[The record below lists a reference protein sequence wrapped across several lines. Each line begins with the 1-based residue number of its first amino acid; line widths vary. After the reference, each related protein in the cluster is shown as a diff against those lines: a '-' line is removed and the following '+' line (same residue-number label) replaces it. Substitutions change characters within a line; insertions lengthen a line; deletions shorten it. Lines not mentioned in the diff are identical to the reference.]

1 MNNKMGDSSYLKLK
15 WNIQGIFDDFPEI
28 ERELEHRI
36 NQLPENNTKERKR
49 ITNWINKIKKIDHGI
64 QNIRKYKLGELEKN
78 INYNF
83 AEPDLVILSFIQPS
97 VKNLFTELNIY
108 FSKVGFDFNFEPYLN
123 MDEAAKVLALIGDA
137 AIDLALIEN
146 LWEPNISNVG
156 ELTEKRS
163 NFASNENLARICD
176 KWDLYDFRI
185 HFDPNKSEIKEE
197 TINHVKGTIIEA
209 LFGVMYIESGL
220 DQIIPSI
227 VALK

>member
-1 MNNKMGDSSYLKLK
+1 MEHSRN
-15 WNIQGIFDDFPEI
+15 FDNFPAI
-28 ERELEHRI
+28 VRELEHRI
-36 NQLPENNTKERKR
+36 DQLPENNTKEKKR
-49 ITNWINKIKKIDHGI
+49 ISNWINQINKIDHSI
-64 QNIRKYKLGELEKN
+64 QNIVNYKLVELERN
-78 INYNF
+78 IKYNF
-83 AEPDLVILSFIQPS
+83 AEPDLVVLSFIQPS
-97 VKNLFTELNIY
+97 VKNLFNELIIY
-108 FSKVGFDFNFEPYLN
+108 FSKLDFKFNFEPYLN

-137 AIDLALIEN
+137 AIDLALVQI

-176 KWDLYDFRI
+176 KWNLYDFRI
-185 HFDPNKSEIKEE
+185 HFDPNKSEIKDE

-220 DQIIPSI
+220 EQIIPSI

>member
-163 NFASNENLARICD
+163 KFASNENLARICD
-176 KWDLYDFRI
+176 KWDIYDFRI
-185 HFDPNKSEIKEE
+185 HFDPNKPEIKEE

-220 DQIIPSI
+220 KQIIPSI

>member
-15 WNIQGIFDDFPEI
+15 WNIQGIFDNFPEI

-49 ITNWINKIKKIDHGI
+49 ITNWINKIKTIDNSI

-78 INYNF
+78 IKYNF

-108 FSKVGFDFNFEPYLN
+108 SSKVGFDFNFEPYLN

-146 LWEPNISNVG
+146 LWEPYISNVG

-163 NFASNENLARICD
+163 KFASNENLARICD

-220 DQIIPSI
+220 YQIIPSI

>member
-15 WNIQGIFDDFPEI
+15 WNIQGIFDNFPAI
-28 ERELEHRI
+28 VRELEHRI
-36 NQLPENNTKERKR
+36 DQLPENNTKEKKR
-49 ITNWINKIKKIDHGI
+49 ISNWINQINKIDHSI
-64 QNIRKYKLGELEKN
+64 QNIVNYKLVELEKN
-78 INYNF
+78 IKYNF
-83 AEPDLVILSFIQPS
+83 AEPDLVVLSFIQPS
-97 VKNLFTELNIY
+97 VKNLFNELIIY
-108 FSKVGFDFNFEPYLN
+108 FSKLDFKFNFEPYLN

-137 AIDLALIEN
+137 AIDLALVQI

-163 NFASNENLARICD
+163 SFASNENLARICD
-176 KWDLYDFRI
+176 KWNLYDFRI
-185 HFDPNKSEIKEE
+185 HFDPNKSEIKDE

-220 DQIIPSI
+220 EQIIPSI

>member
-15 WNIQGIFDDFPEI
+15 WNIQGIFDNFPEI

-163 NFASNENLARICD
+163 KFASNENLARICD
-176 KWDLYDFRI
+176 KWDIYDFRI

-197 TINHVKGTIIEA
+197 TINHAKGTIIEA

>member
-1 MNNKMGDSSYLKLK
+1 MGDSSYLKLK
-15 WNIQGIFDDFPEI
+15 WNIQGIFDNFPEI
-28 ERELEHRI
+28 ERELEQRI
-36 NQLPENNTKERKR
+36 NQLPENNIKERKK
-49 ITNWINKIKKIDHGI
+49 ITNWINQIEKIDHDI
-64 QNIRKYKLGELEKN
+64 QNIIKYKLGELEKN

-83 AEPDLVILSFIQPS
+83 AEPDLVVLSFIQSS
-97 VKNLFTELNIY
+97 VKNLFTELDIY
-108 FSKVGFDFNFEPYLN
+108 SSKVGFNFNFEPYLN
-123 MDEAAKVLALIGDA
+123 LNEAAKVLALIGDA
-137 AIDLALIEN
+137 AIDLALVQIF
-146 LWEPNISNVG
+146 WEPNISNVG

>member
-15 WNIQGIFDDFPEI
+15 WNIQGIFDNFPEI
-28 ERELEHRI
+28 ERKLEHRI
-36 NQLPENNTKERKR
+36 NQLPENNIKERKR
-49 ITNWINKIKKIDHGI
+49 ITNWINQIQKIDHSI
-64 QNIRKYKLGELEKN
+64 QNVIKYKLGELEKN
-78 INYNF
+78 IKYNF
-83 AEPDLVILSFIQPS
+83 AEPDLVVLSFIQPS

-108 FSKVGFDFNFEPYLN
+108 SSKVGFNFNLEPYLN

-137 AIDLALIEN
+137 AIDLALVQI

-163 NFASNENLARICD
+163 KFASNENLARICD

-197 TINHVKGTIIEA
+197 TINHAKGTIIEA

>member
-1 MNNKMGDSSYLKLK
+1 MGDSSYLKLK
-15 WNIQGIFDDFPEI
+15 WNIQGIFDNFPEI

-36 NQLPENNTKERKR
+36 NQLPENNTKEIKR
-49 ITNWINKIKKIDHGI
+49 ITNWINKIKTIDNSI

-83 AEPDLVILSFIQPS
+83 AEPDLVVLSFIQPS
-97 VKNLFTELNIY
+97 VNNLFTELNIY
-108 FSKVGFDFNFEPYLN
+108 SSKVGVNFNFEPYLN
-123 MDEAAKVLALIGDA
+123 LDKAAKVLALIGDA
-137 AIDLALIEN
+137 AIDLALVQI

-163 NFASNENLARICD
+163 KFASNENLARICD

-220 DQIIPSI
+220 YQIIPSI

>member
-1 MNNKMGDSSYLKLK
+1 MNNKMGDLSYLKLK
-15 WNIQGIFDDFPEI
+15 WNIQGIFDNFQEI

-36 NQLPENNTKERKR
+36 NQLPENNIKERNR
-49 ITNWINKIKKIDHGI
+49 ITNWINQIKKIDQGI
-64 QNIRKYKLGELEKN
+64 QNIIKYKLGEVEKN

-83 AEPDLVILSFIQPS
+83 AEPDLVVLSFIQPS

-108 FSKVGFDFNFEPYLN
+108 SSKVGFNLNFEPYIN
-123 MDEAAKVLALIGDA
+123 MDEAAKVLGLIGDA
-137 AIDLALIEN
+137 AIDLALVQI

-156 ELTEKRS
+156 ELTKKRS

-185 HFDPNKSEIKEE
+185 HFDPDKSEIKEE

>member
-1 MNNKMGDSSYLKLK
+1 
-15 WNIQGIFDDFPEI
+15 
-28 ERELEHRI
+28 
-36 NQLPENNTKERKR
+36 
-49 ITNWINKIKKIDHGI
+49 
-64 QNIRKYKLGELEKN
+64 
-78 INYNF
+78 
-83 AEPDLVILSFIQPS
+83 
-97 VKNLFTELNIY
+97 
-108 FSKVGFDFNFEPYLN
+108 

-163 NFASNENLARICD
+163 KFASNENLARICD
-176 KWDLYDFRI
+176 KWDIYDFRI
-185 HFDPNKSEIKEE
+185 HFDPNKPEIKEE

-220 DQIIPSI
+220 KQIIPSI